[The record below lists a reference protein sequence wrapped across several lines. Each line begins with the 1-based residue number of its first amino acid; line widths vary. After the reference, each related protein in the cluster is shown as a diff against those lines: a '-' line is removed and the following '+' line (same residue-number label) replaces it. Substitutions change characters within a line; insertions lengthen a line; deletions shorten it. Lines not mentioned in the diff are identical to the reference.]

1 MAEIYGPIM
10 TAAIDAFCET
20 VEGDKLGVMMLVVQ
34 DEGRTELVSRG
45 LCEAHQ
51 LETLIKM
58 AQIITSKIEEQLK
71 ELADQV
77 RKEELH

>member
-10 TAAIDAFCET
+10 TATIDAFCET
-20 VEGDKLGVMMLVVQ
+20 VDESKLGVMMIVVQ
-34 DEGRTELVSRG
+34 DEGRTELVSRA

-58 AQIITSKIEEQLK
+58 AQIIANKIEEQLK

-77 RKEELH
+77 GREGLH